1 MHISSRSSWR
11 EKRVYVRRE
20 TKKKKHAFEPRRLE
34 KGKSVKA

>member
-1 MHISSRSSWR
+1 MHISSRGSWR

-20 TKKKKHAFEPRRLE
+20 TKKKHAFEPRRLE